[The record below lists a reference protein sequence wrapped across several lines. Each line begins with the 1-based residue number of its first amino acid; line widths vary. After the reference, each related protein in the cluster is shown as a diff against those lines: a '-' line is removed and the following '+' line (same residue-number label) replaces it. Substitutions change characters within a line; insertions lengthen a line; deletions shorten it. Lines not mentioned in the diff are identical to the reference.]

1 MDFGGTRWGEVGLC
15 SPHHQPIHQGRWCWS
30 SRCCVLCYVTKKNM
44 EIYRLWKDPKHIS
57 SYIVTLH
64 LQSILS
70 KYGIH
75 INFVKIQKPDV
86 GHNFVCS
93 RHCWPCCVFD
103 KLVTLVLWPFFFWAN
118 RPGQGRTLWRTGGRK
133 RRDSGSLETRFLEML
148 RREIEVFWVN
158 MS

>member
-1 MDFGGTRWGEVGLC
+1 
-15 SPHHQPIHQGRWCWS
+15 
-30 SRCCVLCYVTKKNM
+30 M

-93 RHCWPCCVFD
+93 RHC
-103 KLVTLVLWPFFFWAN
+103 
-118 RPGQGRTLWRTGGRK
+118 
-133 RRDSGSLETRFLEML
+133 
-148 RREIEVFWVN
+148 
-158 MS
+158 